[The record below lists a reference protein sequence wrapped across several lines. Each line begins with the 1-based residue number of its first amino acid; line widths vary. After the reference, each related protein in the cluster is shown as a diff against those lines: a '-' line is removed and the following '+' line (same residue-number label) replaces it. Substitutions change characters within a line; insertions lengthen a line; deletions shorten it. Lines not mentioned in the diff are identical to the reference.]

1 MGLRYFARCNPG
13 AGSGV
18 LFRGG
23 SSVVRGVFG
32 AGSSFLLGVVHCGE
46 GRGLI
51 SIFKK
56 SFASIDNI

>member
-32 AGSSFLLGVVHCGE
+32 AGSSFLLGWCTAGREE
-46 GRGLI
+46 G
-51 SIFKK
+51 
-56 SFASIDNI
+56 